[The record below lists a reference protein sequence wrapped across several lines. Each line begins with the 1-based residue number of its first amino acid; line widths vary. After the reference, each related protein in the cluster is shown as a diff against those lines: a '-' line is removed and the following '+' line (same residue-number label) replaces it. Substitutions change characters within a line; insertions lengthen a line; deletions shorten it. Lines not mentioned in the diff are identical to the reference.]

1 MTRREVRAS
10 ERQRASGPARPAW
23 RGNAGDGP
31 VTTGLV
37 IGRFDPPH
45 LGHSF
50 LIERAA
56 ELVDRLAVYVNSGPR
71 DAAPGQLRAAWLAE
85 LHPDVVV
92 IEVVHDLRTDWNDED
107 LWRQWIE
114 LFRAHWPF
122 PEGPHV
128 VCSSD
133 PYVAELARRLGAEPV
148 VVDAERATV
157 PISATMVRNDPAA
170 HLDRLAP
177 PVRAWVEANWVR

>member
-1 MTRREVRAS
+1 
-10 ERQRASGPARPAW
+10 
-23 RGNAGDGP
+23 
-31 VTTGLV
+31 VTVPTGLV
-37 IGRFDPPH
+37 VGRFDPPH

-56 ELVDRLAVYVNSGPR
+56 AACERLVVFVNSSAAR
-71 DAAPGQLRAAWLAE
+71 DVAPGHLRAQWLAE
-85 LHPDVVV
+85 LHPDVTVV
-92 IEVVHDLRTDWNDED
+92 EVRHDLPTDFGNEE
-107 LWRQWIE
+107 LWARWIE
-114 LFRAHWPF
+114 LFRDRWPL
-122 PEGPHV
+122 ETGPHV

-148 VVDAERATV
+148 VVDADRVNV

-170 HLDRLAP
+170 HLALLAP